1 MAGREPTITYDQVA
15 AAAAEIKASGRK
27 PSLRNVREALGNVGS
42 LTTIS
47 RYLQGWNDG
56 QPKENK
62 VDINIPTS
70 VLAGIQ
76 AAISQAS
83 VEAEAAVR
91 SPSAVMSASACCVS
105 TNSVRTAAALDAAEA
120 KIAELEMARADLA
133 GRLDEA
139 KAKAAEGELRHAAE
153 VDLLKGDLVR
163 ERQAA
168 EAARTELAKAQL
180 RLEAMPRLEK
190 DLDDARREARE
201 NGARAAEAERKL
213 AGAEAS
219 LAAAMADQAR
229 DREELKTLKVEH
241 KAMAAELGT
250 ARVQVQAQQVGLDAS
265 QREIA
270 MLQERIKELKPGASK
285 PVGPTAPAKKTSK
298 PHADEN
304 KGG

>member
-15 AAAAEIKASGRK
+15 AAASEIKASGRK
-27 PSLRNVREALGNVGS
+27 PSLRNVREALGNIGS

-47 RYLQGWNDG
+47 RYLQAWNDG
-56 QPKENK
+56 QPKEHK
-62 VDINIPTS
+62 VDINIPPA
-70 VLAGIQ
+70 VLTGIQ

-83 VEAEAAVR
+83 VEAEATVR
-91 SPSAVMSASACCVS
+91 AELVDTQQALADI
-105 TNSVRTAAALDAAEA
+105 TAEGERTAALLDGAET
-120 KIAELEMARADLA
+120 KITELEMARADLA

-139 KAKAAEGELRHAAE
+139 KAKAAEGETRHAAE
-153 VDLLKGDLVR
+153 IELIKGDLAR

-201 NGARAAEAERKL
+201 NGARASEAERKL

-219 LAAAMADQAR
+219 LAAMTADQVR
-229 DREELKTLKVEH
+229 DRDELKTMKIEN
-241 KAMAAELGT
+241 KALAAELGT

-265 QREIA
+265 IRENA
-270 MLQERIKELKPGASK
+270 MLQERIKELKPAAK
-285 PVGPTAPAKKTSK
+285 PANVSAPRKSPKQ
-298 PHADEN
+298 PHGED